1 MRRKTEKRR
10 QQVKRERE
18 RESAGREREEAT
30 VPQPSSNHS
39 SSVFLALNP
48 SASSAF
54 K

>member
-1 MRRKTEKRR
+1 MRRKTEKRK
-10 QQVKRERE
+10 QQVKRE